1 MKNNLPTR
9 RERVLG
15 PRMTTFY
22 REPVEIVRGEGVRL
36 WDAAGREY
44 LDAYNNVPHVGHGH
58 PRVVEAIAAQ
68 AATLNTHSRYLHEGI
83 VDYAERLTATLGDGL
98 DVLTMVCT
106 GSEAND
112 IALRM
117 GWAATGKTGLIG
129 TDATYHGNTH
139 LVSQFSAGRTPIGGR
154 VDWVRR
160 VPAPDSL
167 RPVGGSVEGQA
178 EAFAAEVAR
187 AIDELEAAGHGF
199 AALILDPFFAN
210 EGFPD
215 LPPGFLAPTQ
225 DVVRAAG
232 GLIIADE
239 VQPGFGRTGGHFW
252 GHERIGL
259 TPDIVTMGKPMG
271 NGYPVAGVVTR
282 AEIVEAFRRDFGY
295 FNTFAGT
302 PVAAA
307 AASAVLD
314 VIADEGLQARAAE
327 VGGHLLAGLRAL
339 DHPRIADVRGAGLF
353 LGVEFTEPGGLAP
366 APEFTAEVVERMR
379 ERGVLVHRIGRGGNI
394 LKIRPPMVFSRADAE
409 RLVEVLG
416 EVLEGMD

>member
-1 MKNNLPTR
+1 MTDLLSR
-9 RERVLG
+9 RERALG

-22 REPVEIVRGEGVRL
+22 REPVEIVRGAGVRL
-36 WDAAGREY
+36 WDAEGREY

-58 PRVVEAIAAQ
+58 PLVVAAIANQ
-68 AATLNTHSRYLHEGI
+68 LATLNTHTRYLHEGI
-83 VDYAERLTATLGDGL
+83 VAYAERLTATLGAGL

-112 IALRM
+112 MALRM
-117 GWAATGKTGLIG
+117 GWAMTGKTGLIG

-167 RPVGGSVEGQA
+167 RPLGGSADGQA

-187 AIDELEAAGHGF
+187 AIEALEAAGHGF

-225 DVVRAAG
+225 AVVRAAG

-252 GHERIGL
+252 GHQRIGL

-282 AEIVEAFRRDFGY
+282 PEIVETFRRDFGY

-314 VIADEGLQARAAE
+314 VIEAEGLQTNAAQ
-327 VGGHLLAGLRAL
+327 VGAHLLAGLRAL

-353 LGVEFTEPGGLAP
+353 VGVEFTEPGGLEP
-366 APEFTAEVVERMR
+366 APDFTAEAVERMR
-379 ERGVLVHRIGRGGNI
+379 ERGVLMGRIGRGGNI
-394 LKIRPPMVFSRADAE
+394 LKIRPPMVFARENADH
-409 RLVEVLG
+409 LVTSLAA
-416 EVLEGMD
+416 VLEEIG